1 MGITITRDILMDTE
15 DMVDITMARETQRL
29 NQNQVTMGITITR
42 DILMDTEDMVDTT
55 MARET
60 QRLNQ
65 NQATITI
72 TITRAILMA
81 MAMVIMD
88 ELIKSFN
95 SSDSLWSLVG
105 MNQNTL
111 YFR

>member
-1 MGITITRDILMDTE
+1 M
-15 DMVDITMARETQRL
+15 DITMARERRRL

-88 ELIKSFN
+88 ELIRKFQQFRQSVEFSRN
-95 SSDSLWSLVG
+95 ESK
-105 MNQNTL
+105 
-111 YFR
+111 YFLFSRK